1 MKSSRQAAMSN
12 RAGVLKGQGRIDL
25 GHEGGKILKRLERA
39 RNYGN
44 KRAYNKELFKLVEE
58 YPEYKNMIISMVW
71 K

>member
-1 MKSSRQAAMSN
+1 MKSSRQAALAGRS
-12 RAGVLKGQGRIDL
+12 GVLQGQGRVNL

-44 KRAYNKELFKLVEE
+44 KRAYNKELILLAQE
-58 YPEYKNMIISMVW
+58 YPDQKTTIMSLYW